1 MKNILEKIKTKK
13 IKVAIIGLGYVGL
26 PLAVEIAKAK
36 FNVISIDKNK
46 FVVDKINACK
56 SHISD
61 ITNFELQKVVNNGK
75 LIATQSFKVIEKID
89 VIIICVPTPLTK
101 NKEPDMNYIKDAL
114 NEMMPF
120 LHKGQ
125 LIILESTTYPGTTEE
140 LIKPRLEERGFKV
153 GKDIYLAFSPERVDP
168 GNKKY
173 RVNNIPKIVG
183 GITDK
188 CTEVA
193 RKFYKEVIAREVYP
207 VSSAKIAEIAKLLEN
222 IYRNVNIALVNEFA
236 ILCDRMNIDVWEVIE
251 AAKTKPYGFTAFY
264 PGPGVGGHCI
274 PVDPFYLSWKAK
286 EYDFNTKFIELAGE
300 INSNM
305 PDFVIEKT
313 KRILNQKRKCL
324 NGARVL
330 ILGISYKKDI
340 GDVRE
345 SPAHK
350 IIALLQREQAD
361 IYYCDPYVPT
371 ISVNAKSYKSIKLVS
386 KNLEKMDIALVITDH
401 SIFNYHLIA
410 KYSKQILDTRNVY
423 KKMIKFNE
431 KIWKL

>member
-1 MKNILEKIKTKK
+1 MENFLEKIKTKK
-13 IKVAIIGLGYVGL
+13 AKVAIIGLGYVGL

-36 FNVISIDKNK
+36 FDVISIDKSK

-61 ITNFELQKVVNNGK
+61 ITNCELEKVVNEGK

-114 NEMMPF
+114 DDIIPF
-120 LHKGQ
+120 LHKEQ
-125 LIILESTTYPGTTEE
+125 LIVLESTTYPGTTEE
-140 LIKPRLEERGFKV
+140 LIKPHLEEKGFTI

-173 RVNNIPKIVG
+173 KINRIPKIVG

-193 RKFYKEVIAREVYP
+193 RKFYKEVIAGEVYP
-207 VSSAKIAEIAKLLEN
+207 VSSAKIAEMAKLLEN

-236 ILCDRMNIDVWEVIE
+236 MLCDRMNIDVWEVIE

-274 PVDPFYLSWKAK
+274 PIDPFYLSWKAK
-286 EYDFNTKFIELAGE
+286 EYDFHTKFIELAGE

-305 PDFVIEKT
+305 PNFVIEKI
-313 KRILNQKRKCL
+313 KRILNQERKCL
-324 NGARVL
+324 NKAKIL
-330 ILGISYKKDI
+330 ILGISYKKDV

-345 SPAHK
+345 SPALK
-350 IIALLQREQAD
+350 IIALLQREESD

-386 KNLEKMDIALVITDH
+386 EKLKKMDITLIITDH
-401 SIFNYHLIA
+401 SIFNYHLVA

-423 KKMIKFNE
+423 KKMTKFKE